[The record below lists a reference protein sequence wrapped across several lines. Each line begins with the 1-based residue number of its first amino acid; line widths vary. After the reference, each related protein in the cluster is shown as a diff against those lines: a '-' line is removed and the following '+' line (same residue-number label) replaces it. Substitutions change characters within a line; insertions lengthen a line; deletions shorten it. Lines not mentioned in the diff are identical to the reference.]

1 MKYLLTILTLTFVIF
16 NIYAQPAPLW
26 IQQFNSG
33 GTNSDNVVD
42 TKLDKDGN
50 VYIAGYI
57 RNNDT
62 AQTFLTIKYNT
73 NGDFRWS
80 RTYNCL
86 GGWDEPVGLEVDS
99 EGNVYVAGRSDTI
112 NSLNN
117 FMSCFTLIKYSK
129 EGSLLWIKR
138 FVNDDSTSAD
148 PKALCIDD
156 SSNLYVTGIVFR
168 NYDYD
173 YATVKYNKNGEFKW
187 SKLYHCAHY
196 NSPLSIYYKNNF
208 IYITGT
214 TDQVYGNTLKYNING
229 ELIWITNF
237 SSLGKKI
244 LVDDSNYIYI
254 GGQSYINV
262 YYNIFATS
270 KYDSSGGLLW
280 SKTYKSNNWYMPYAY
295 LKDIAIEKGD
305 VYVTGICA
313 SDSSTTG
320 GDYTTIKYNSYGD
333 SIWTRIYKSLY
344 YISHDNAAS
353 LISDKC
359 ENVYVTGSTDSCT
372 PLNKFTTI
380 KYDSSG
386 SLKWVTKFP
395 VGFGFANYFAQ
406 FIRIDTSEN
415 IYVIGTNR
423 INEIGYDI
431 FILKYSTTTNISNI
445 SSVIPNSSI
454 LYQNFPNPFNQT
466 TKIRYQ
472 IGSTENIKSKTKN
485 GLIVLKVYNI
495 LGKEVAT
502 LVDQKQNAGVYEV
515 IFDAENLS
523 TGIYFYRLIANGN
536 ILNTKKL
543 ILIK

>member
-1 MKYLLTILTLTFVIF
+1 
-16 NIYAQPAPLW
+16 
-26 IQQFNSG
+26 
-33 GTNSDNVVD
+33 
-42 TKLDKDGN
+42 
-50 VYIAGYI
+50 
-57 RNNDT
+57 
-62 AQTFLTIKYNT
+62 
-73 NGDFRWS
+73 
-80 RTYNCL
+80 
-86 GGWDEPVGLEVDS
+86 
-99 EGNVYVAGRSDTI
+99 
-112 NSLNN
+112 
-117 FMSCFTLIKYSK
+117 
-129 EGSLLWIKR
+129 
-138 FVNDDSTSAD
+138 
-148 PKALCIDD
+148 
-156 SSNLYVTGIVFR
+156 
-168 NYDYD
+168 
-173 YATVKYNKNGEFKW
+173 
-187 SKLYHCAHY
+187 
-196 NSPLSIYYKNNF
+196 
-208 IYITGT
+208 
-214 TDQVYGNTLKYNING
+214 
-229 ELIWITNF
+229 
-237 SSLGKKI
+237 
-244 LVDDSNYIYI
+244 
-254 GGQSYINV
+254 
-262 YYNIFATS
+262 
-270 KYDSSGGLLW
+270 
-280 SKTYKSNNWYMPYAY
+280 MPYAY

-485 GLIVLKVYNI
+485 CLIVLKVYNI

-502 LVDQKQNAGVYEV
+502 LVDKKQNAGVYEV
-515 IFDAENLS
+515 IFDAKIYLREYIF
-523 TGIYFYRLIANGN
+523 TG
-536 ILNTKKL
+536 
-543 ILIK
+543 